1 MMNAKGFAAL
11 ACLSL
16 MPALAQAAPWSGDV
30 ALGYL
35 ATTGNSKTSSLN
47 GKFSV
52 IYAQERW
59 KNTLSATAINTY
71 ADDESS
77 AESYTANEQLEY
89 NFTPRDYAFGAVEW
103 NKDLFAAIRER
114 TSEAV
119 GYGRHVLIGPT
130 HYLDLELGAGA
141 RQQQTNE
148 IPRERDNEFIE
159 RGAAKYRWAI
169 TQTTSFTEAVK
180 VESGNS
186 NTYTEAAT
194 ALKLQIVGS
203 LFANLSYT
211 IKNNTQSAPDT
222 KKTDTE
228 AAVTVSYEFG
238 KEKS

>member
-1 MMNAKGFAAL
+1 MNAKGFATL
-11 ACLSL
+11 ACLGL
-16 MPALAQAAPWSGDV
+16 LPALAQAAPWSGDV
-30 ALGYL
+30 AVGYL

-47 GKFSV
+47 GKFSLV
-52 IYAQERW
+52 YAQERW
-59 KNTLSATAINTY
+59 KNTLSAAAINTY
-71 ADDESS
+71 ADNESS
-77 AESYTANEQLEY
+77 AESYTANEQLDY

-114 TSEAV
+114 TSETA

-130 HYLDLELGAGA
+130 HFLDLEVGVGA
-141 RQQQTNE
+141 RQQQTSD
-148 IPRERDNEFIE
+148 IPRERESEFIE

-169 TQTTSFTEAVK
+169 TQTTSFTESLK
-180 VESGNS
+180 VESGHS
-186 NTYTEAAT
+186 NTYTESIT

-238 KEKS
+238 KEKA

>member
-1 MMNAKGFAAL
+1 MINAKAIAAV

-52 IYAQERW
+52 VYAQERW
-59 KNTLSATAINTY
+59 KNTFSAAAINTY
-71 ADDESS
+71 ADNVSS
-77 AESYTANEQLEY
+77 AESYAANEQLDY
-89 NFTPRDYAFGAVEW
+89 NFTTRDYAFGAVEW

-114 TSEAV
+114 TSETA
-119 GYGRHVLIGPT
+119 GYGRHVLVGPT
-130 HYLDLELGAGA
+130 HFLDLELGIGA
-141 RQQQTNE
+141 RQQQTNDV
-148 IPRERDNEFIE
+148 PRERESEFIE
-159 RGAAKYRWAI
+159 RGAVKYRWAI
-169 TQTTSFTEAVK
+169 TQTTTFIEALK
-180 VESGNS
+180 VESGHS
-186 NTYTEAAT
+186 NTYSESAT
-194 ALKLQIVGS
+194 SLKLQIVGS

-211 IKNNTQSAPDT
+211 IKNNSQSAPDT

-238 KEKS
+238 KEKA